1 MSDPVRDSVLEIL
14 QINQDNLRRY
24 GVRSSS
30 LFGSVARGESG
41 PRSDV
46 DLLVD
51 VDDDVSLFGLSR
63 LKRHLEDL
71 LGMPVDLVTTDALR
85 PSMRDQILA
94 EAIRAAECSRANR
107 KLPHYERKDRGWCTV
122 GCLARNRWI
131 LCKGGSLCGL
141 QLQKFRNGPMLP
153 RLLRVF
159 VEC

>member
-14 QINQDNLRRY
+14 QINQDNLRSY
-24 GVRSSS
+24 GVRSIS

-85 PSMRDQILA
+85 PDFRDSIMA
-94 EAIRAAECSRANR
+94 EAIRAA
-107 KLPHYERKDRGWCTV
+107 
-122 GCLARNRWI
+122 
-131 LCKGGSLCGL
+131 
-141 QLQKFRNGPMLP
+141 
-153 RLLRVF
+153 
-159 VEC
+159 